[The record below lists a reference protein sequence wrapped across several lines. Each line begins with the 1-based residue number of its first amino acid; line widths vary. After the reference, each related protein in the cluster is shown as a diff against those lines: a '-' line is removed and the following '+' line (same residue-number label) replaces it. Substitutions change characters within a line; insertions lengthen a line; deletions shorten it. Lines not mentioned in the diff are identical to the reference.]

1 MFRLFKR
8 TKKPDP
14 IIEELK
20 KENERLDRILKVHEQ
35 QRAEVEDEIAKAV
48 DALRQLGYTDKD
60 LKRIQMKSK
69 MKVIK
74 NDED

>member
-35 QRAEVEDEIAKAV
+35 QRAEVEDEIAKAE

-69 MKVIK
+69 MKVI
-74 NDED
+74 

>member
-20 KENERLDRILKVHEQ
+20 KENERLDKILKMHKQ
-35 QRAEVEDEIAKAV
+35 QRAEVEDEIAKAE

>member
-8 TKKPDP
+8 AKKPDP
-14 IIEELK
+14 IIEGLK
-20 KENERLDRILKVHEQ
+20 EQNERLDKILKMHEQ
-35 QRAEVEDEIAKAV
+35 QRAEVEYEIAKAE

-60 LKRIQMKSK
+60 LERIQMKSK